1 MATELLPELI
11 DLVIERLADISN
23 QDERTKALSSAAL
36 VSRALR
42 YQAHRYLFAKV
53 ILATS
58 SVPPR
63 LPSHVVKRLQ
73 SLCDLMCADPNT
85 TMTGVASYISTF
97 EVYISGSFYE
107 SSNRGQAYLKPTT
120 TILKKIFKTGTSPC
134 SLSLSFPLNY
144 ASPARWPK
152 YPDLMVPL
160 LEICKNPRLVSLH
173 LSYIADVPLDLLK
186 DSSVKHLSLERISIG
201 PQRSISSMEQT
212 SEFTEHLESL
222 STDLS
227 YARVTAPDS
236 LHDNR
241 ILYFPCSLSKLK
253 FLNIDLHFS
262 DDFRLKSVATMLDA
276 SSSTL
281 TGLAISLQ
289 AGSSMFFFKS
299 VLQAILFIN
308 PPSASLGPESRILRL
323 RDLIALKKLL
333 LKSYTVLSKS
343 TTTSILADFSAVLNV
358 EQDGLPEALEKLQI
372 SFTIDFD
379 SHRFKD
385 DPDPALTDLHRNVHE
400 LDLFLSR
407 ICRLSRLRSL
417 TISVSV
423 PVTRIFGPPPV
434 DILEKYRMALFT
446 AFANIRTLNFLEFE
460 VITTSASWC

>member
-1 MATELLPELI
+1 MHQSRPLFDSESASQAPTAVQMATELLPELI

-58 SVPPR
+58 YVPPR

-85 TMTGVASYISTF
+85 AMTGVASYISTF
-97 EVYISGSFYE
+97 EVHISGSFYE

-120 TILKKIFKTGTSPC
+120 TILTKIFKAGTSPC

-186 DSSVKHLSLERISIG
+186 GSSVKHLSLERILIG
-201 PQRSISSMEQT
+201 PQRSMSSTEQT
-212 SEFTEHLESL
+212 SEFFAQPESL

-227 YARVTAPDS
+227 YAKGTAPDS
-236 LHDNR
+236 PQDNM
-241 ILYFPCSLSKLK
+241 ILSFPCSLSRMK
-253 FLNIDLHFS
+253 FLTIDLHSS
-262 DDFRLKSVATMLDA
+262 DEFKLKSVARMLDA

-281 TGLAISLQ
+281 KDLTISLQ
-289 AGSSMFFFKS
+289 AGNSMFF
-299 VLQAILFIN
+299 QM
-308 PPSASLGPESRILRL
+308 R
-323 RDLIALKKLL
+323 
-333 LKSYTVLSKS
+333 
-343 TTTSILADFSAVLNV
+343 TTS
-358 EQDGLPEALEKLQI
+358 
-372 SFTIDFD
+372 
-379 SHRFKD
+379 
-385 DPDPALTDLHRNVHE
+385 
-400 LDLFLSR
+400 
-407 ICRLSRLRSL
+407 SL
-417 TISVSV
+417 
-423 PVTRIFGPPPV
+423 
-434 DILEKYRMALFT
+434 L
-446 AFANIRTLNFLEFE
+446 
-460 VITTSASWC
+460 